1 MVSAVMNKVILD
13 YVEFY
18 ITNVC
23 NFNCTHCNRF
33 NNYYFSGQQKWNDYK
48 EIYKEWSIKL
58 DLPRVSILGG
68 EPTLNPTFMDW
79 VNGIRELWPETS
91 IEITTNGTR
100 FKFWPELYQ
109 TIIDHRKKGGQTFI
123 SVGVH
128 SKERKQEMIQ
138 EIKGLLQEPIS
149 ESYISWGEEV
159 DPSKPLDEGRFIDL
173 KLVDANWVTVVV
185 QDNWF
190 FADSALCEKDGVFTL
205 YKNDANK
212 AHELCYNR
220 DSHHFIRGKLYKCG
234 VVGLLPEFID
244 QFKFNLTNNQH
255 DLVYDYNPLEVN
267 KSITDIQDFVSNIKN
282 VIPQC
287 SLCPV
292 EFNTYEI
299 CASTEKIKIN
309 K

>member
-1 MVSAVMNKVILD
+1 MTKITLD

-33 NNYYFSGQQKWNDYK
+33 NNYQFSGQQKWDDYK
-48 EIYKEWSIKL
+48 DIYREWSNKL

-79 VNGIRELWPETS
+79 VNGVRELWPETS

-123 SVGVH
+123 SIGVH
-128 SKERKQEMIQ
+128 NKDRKDEMIQ
-138 EIKGLLQEPIS
+138 EIKESLQKPIT

-159 DPSKPLDEGRFIDL
+159 DPTVPLAEGRFIDL

-185 QDNWF
+185 QDNWY
-190 FADSALCEKDGVFTL
+190 FADSALREKDGVFTL
-205 YKNDANK
+205 YENNGSR

-220 DSHHFIRGKLYKCG
+220 DSHHFIKGKLYKCG
-234 VVGLLPEFID
+234 VAGLLPEFTD
-244 QFKFNLTNNQH
+244 QFQFDLTKKQQE
-255 DLVYDYNPLEVN
+255 LVHSYAPLEVDN
-267 KSITDIQDFVSNIKN
+267 TEQEMQTFIANIKN

-292 EFNTYEI
+292 EFDTYEI
-299 CASTEKIKIN
+299 SASTIKQKIKKN
-309 K
+309 AKV

>member
-1 MVSAVMNKVILD
+1 MNKVVLD

-48 EIYKEWSIKL
+48 DIYEEWSTKL

-109 TIIDHRKKGGQTFI
+109 TIIDHREKGGQTFI

-128 SKERKQEMIQ
+128 SKERKNEMIQ

-159 DPSKPLDEGRFIDL
+159 DPTKPLEEGRFIDL

-185 QDNWF
+185 QDNWYF
-190 FADSALCEKDGVFTL
+190 SDSALRENNGVFKL
-205 YKNDANK
+205 YENDASK

-234 VVGLLPEFID
+234 VAGILPEFIK
-244 QFKFNLTNNQH
+244 QFNFNAPDNLIELANSYQPL
-255 DLVYDYNPLEVN
+255 LVD
-267 KSITDIQDFVSNIKN
+267 KSPTEIQLFINNIKKP
-282 VIPQC
+282 IAQC
-287 SLCPV
+287 ALCPV
-292 EFNTYEI
+292 EFDTYEI
-299 CASTEKIKIN
+299 AATNKKPKIN
-309 K
+309 KK